1 MKRFISAI
9 IILIITVSTAIVLNC
24 KVVNSS
30 EKIIYLI
37 DNNSDTSEIIN
48 IWEKDKIIYSLLFS
62 QSEIEEIQISVNK
75 IETDK
80 NQALN
85 EITEELSTLIDS
97 TSLNINNIF

>member
-9 IILIITVSTAIVLNC
+9 VILIITVSTAIVLNC

-85 EITEELSTLIDS
+85 EIKEELSSLIDS
-97 TSLNINNIF
+97 TLPNLINIF

>member
-9 IILIITVSTAIVLNC
+9 VILIITVSTAIVLNC

-80 NQALN
+80 YQALN
-85 EITEELSTLIDS
+85 EIKEELSSLIDS
-97 TSLNINNIF
+97 ISLNINNIF

>member
-9 IILIITVSTAIVLNC
+9 VILIITVSTAIVLNC

-62 QSEIEEIQISVNK
+62 QSEIEEIQISVNI

-97 TSLNINNIF
+97 TLPNLINIF